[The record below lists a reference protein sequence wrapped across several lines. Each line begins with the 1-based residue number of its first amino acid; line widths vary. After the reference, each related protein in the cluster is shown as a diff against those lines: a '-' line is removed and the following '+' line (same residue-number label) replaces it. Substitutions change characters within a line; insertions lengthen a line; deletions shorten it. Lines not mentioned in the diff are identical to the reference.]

1 MAELKSMWESRT
13 APVVYSSPYRELS
26 LNCSGSGNLSK
37 IVVGTYNIHGTTR
50 NGAIEIRTTNDNL
63 FCNQSTLQATEQPN
77 VYECVLVP
85 PMAVDEGSLVR
96 IYQRN
101 ASRQIGLVHDGERDT
116 PLISVTTSELL

>member
-1 MAELKSMWESRT
+1 MTELKSMWESGT
-13 APVVYSSPYRELS
+13 VPVVYSSPYRELS
-26 LNCSGSGNLSK
+26 LDCSGSGNLSK
-37 IVVGTYNIHGTTR
+37 IVVGTYTIHGTTR

-116 PLISVTTSELL
+116 PLISVTISELL